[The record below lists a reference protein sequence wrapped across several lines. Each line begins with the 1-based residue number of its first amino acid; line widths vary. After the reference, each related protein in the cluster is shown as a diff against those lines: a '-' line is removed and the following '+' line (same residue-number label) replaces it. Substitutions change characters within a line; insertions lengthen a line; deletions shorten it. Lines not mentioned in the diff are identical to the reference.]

1 MAKHGGV
8 TQLVEYPVHTRSVTC
23 SSQVAATRPVG
34 QAVKT
39 PPFHGGNMGSIPV
52 RVTKKKPPQKGW
64 FLFGDPGNRK
74 GGFACGKAKKC
85 PVDTF
90 LARGRFHLLRI
101 RPEWVGAEA
110 NLRAQEELYDID
122 FDGTPMHGTL
132 EIRKEGSKIKM
143 AIKWQDQSSSMELYD
158 GESYQRYQSGQL
170 VLERSH
176 GGIDLTPFSTIDK
189 LKEYALL
196 TGVLLKFRE
205 EGDMIIV
212 STRGDKVGIIARF
225 SKSEGRLLGAE
236 CSGLYNGQQVT
247 VLTVNQIDF
256 DVLPTE

>member
-1 MAKHGGV
+1 MKTNNLDNYSDNRVVDILSPRFAPSTNLEFKVAAPAPRRRFIWQFARVGGIAAV
-8 TQLVEYPVHTRSVTC
+8 VAIALFVGIKGVQTSTAQEVVERAMTQLLESDNCLVRFTANVTANK
-23 SSQVAATRPVG
+23 SS
-34 QAVKT
+34 
-39 PPFHGGNMGSIPV
+39 
-52 RVTKKKPPQKGW
+52 
-64 FLFGDPGNRK
+64 
-74 GGFACGKAKKC
+74 
-85 PVDTF
+85 
-90 LARGRFHLLRI
+90 
-101 RPEWVGAEA
+101 
-110 NLRAQEELYDID
+110 QEELYDID
-122 FDGTPMHGTL
+122 FDGTPMQGTV

-158 GESYQRYQSGQL
+158 GESYQRYQNGQL
-170 VLERSH
+170 VLERPH

-196 TGVLLKFRE
+196 TGILLKFRE

-225 SKSEGRLLGAE
+225 SKSEGRLLGVE